1 MHAENTHA
9 SLFDLFRRGQ
19 CAHNCGRRVDATR
32 MLLVHAF
39 GEHLP
44 ATEYLTDNHTA
55 WFRSNTPKPF
65 LTRTQGQK
73 SRSLWVSNTD
83 KWLRQS
89 WQKFFEAEIP
99 LRHCEAYTFAVPRDH
114 RLVFGILVGVFDI
127 TGVAGGITPAMDV
140 AVRITRADGSTEDI
154 TTKCRI
160 DTLDEVEYYR
170 HGGILQ
176 YVLRNIAAEAA

>member
-44 ATEYLTDNHTA
+44 ATEYLTGNHTA

-73 SRSLWVSNTD
+73 PRSLWVSNTD

-114 RLVFGILVGVFDI
+114 RLVFGILVGIFDI
-127 TGVAGGITPAMDV
+127 TGVENIRATEIRTFEYQGQLTA
-140 AVRITRADGSTEDI
+140 AVRMFGQYGAGLPSQHPHVGAVLFSEPA
-154 TTKCRI
+154 
-160 DTLDEVEYYR
+160 EVVR
-170 HGGILQ
+170 P
-176 YVLRNIAAEAA
+176 RFC